1 MSLLTLVRRR
11 YIEEISDLYE
21 REKEAMKSKSAH

>member
-1 MSLLTLVRRR
+1 MSLPTLVRRR

-21 REKEAMKSKSAH
+21 REKEAMKSAH